1 VFGAG
6 VLLIPG
12 FPLFRVMVLSQ
23 VANGVLLPFVLIF
36 VLLLINDGELM
47 GEYTNSGRY
56 NGIAWTTV
64 GVMIVLTIAWLLA
77 QTRA

>member
-1 VFGAG
+1 
-6 VLLIPG
+6 
-12 FPLFRVMVLSQ
+12 MVLSQ

-47 GEYTNSGRY
+47 GEYTNSRRY
-56 NGIAWTTV
+56 NVIAWTTV

-77 QTRA
+77 QTRAG